1 MEEIII
7 YTDGACA
14 NNQEKENT
22 GGYGAVLMYK
32 GKIKEIFGGYKNTT
46 NNRMELMAVIE
57 ALKQLKRK
65 DIPIKVYSDSSYVV
79 NGINI
84 WIHDWIKKGKI
95 KKNYDLWMKLY
106 NLKKGFKK
114 IEFFHVK
121 GHNGDRYN
129 EIADRLA
136 VKGSQM
142 YDLLVDEKNLD

>member
-1 MEEIII
+1 LDEIVI

-14 NNQEKENT
+14 NNQERENT
-22 GGYGAVLMYK
+22 GGYGAVLIYK
-32 GKIKEIFGGYKNTT
+32 DKIKEIYGGYKNTT

-84 WIHDWIKKGKI
+84 WIHNWIKSGKM
-95 KKNYDLWMKLY
+95 KKNPDLWMELY
-106 NLKKGFKK
+106 NLKNSFKK

-121 GHNGDRYN
+121 GHNGDKYN
-129 EIADRLA
+129 ELADRLA

-142 YDLLVDEKNLD
+142 YDLLIDEKRLD